1 MVRSRG
7 GVSNLANTAIS
18 IVLAGNTP
26 ATSRLYKRRQM
37 MKAFQCILVALI
49 RGHTIIDG
57 SMVEGGA
64 STSVDNHG
72 HGELRNRWS
81 SASS

>member
-1 MVRSRG
+1 
-7 GVSNLANTAIS
+7 
-18 IVLAGNTP
+18 
-26 ATSRLYKRRQM
+26 